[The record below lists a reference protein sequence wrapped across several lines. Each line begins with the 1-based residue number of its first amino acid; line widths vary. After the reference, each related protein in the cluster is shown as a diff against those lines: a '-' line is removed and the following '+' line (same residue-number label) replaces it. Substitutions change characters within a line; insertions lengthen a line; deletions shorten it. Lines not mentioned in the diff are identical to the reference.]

1 MGDGGTGGLK
11 GDVNALTTLAG
22 AIVDFLLI
30 FDGVM
35 TTLDGVFSLFNGD
48 DFFGVLNP
56 ENLVPASERK
66 KKLWIF

>member
-22 AIVDFLLI
+22 AILDFLLI

-35 TTLDGVFSLFNGD
+35 TTLDGVFSLFFNGD

-66 KKLWIF
+66 RKL